1 MNFYIVLSAICA
13 ATALVS
19 LTALITFK
27 IAERNFRE
35 ERNKLRQTIRRKQKL
50 ILFLQNKNRTEG

>member
-27 IAERNFRE
+27 VAEKSFKKERNE
-35 ERNKLRQTIRRKQKL
+35 LRQTIRRQQKL
-50 ILFLQNKNRTEG
+50 ILFFKNKSKIK